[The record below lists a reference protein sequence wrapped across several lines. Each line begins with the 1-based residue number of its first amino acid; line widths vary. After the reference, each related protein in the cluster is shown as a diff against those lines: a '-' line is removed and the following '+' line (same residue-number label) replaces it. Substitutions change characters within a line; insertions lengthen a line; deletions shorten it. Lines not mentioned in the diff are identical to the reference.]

1 VDDPDLAL
9 LARWQAGDQQAGT
22 QLFRR
27 YFPAIRRF
35 FRNKIGPQEVEDL
48 VQRTFAGL
56 VEAVAQFRRDASFR
70 VFLFAVARHQLYKF
84 LRDHGRREARHAA
97 ELGVSSIHALG
108 HSPSSIVAADETQGL
123 VQEALQ
129 RIAVEHQVV
138 IELFYWEE
146 ITGPE
151 IAEILGIAAA
161 TVRTRLHRARHA
173 LHEEIRQ
180 LLEAR
185 KRVAGELDLD
195 EAVRAVGS
203 RL

>member
-1 VDDPDLAL
+1 VDEPDLAL
-9 LARWQAGDQQAGT
+9 LGRWQAGDRVAGT

-27 YFPAIRRF
+27 YFPTMRRF
-35 FRNKIGPQEVEDL
+35 FRNKVGPSEVEDL

-56 VEAVAQFRRDASFR
+56 VDAVGQFRGDASFR

-84 LRDHGRREARHAA
+84 LRDNGRREARHDADF
-97 ELGVSSIHALG
+97 GVSSIHALG
-108 HSPSSIVAADETQGL
+108 QSPSSILAADEIQGL
-123 VQEALQ
+123 VQQALQ
-129 RIAVEHQVV
+129 RISVEHQVV

-161 TVRTRLHRARHA
+161 TVRTRLHRARHD
-173 LHEEIRQ
+173 LQEQ
-180 LLEAR
+180 LTQLVAGRPAGAAAIDLEA
-185 KRVAGELDLD
+185 V
-195 EAVRAVGS
+195 VRAVGS